1 MKLEVISHRP
11 RGVAF
16 PTPLL
21 FVHGAYGAAWVW
33 EPHFLPYFAE
43 RGFVVHALSLRG
55 HGASEGAVTLPF
67 ARLRDF
73 VADLA
78 QVVDELDT
86 APVLIGHSMGGM
98 VVQKYLHLRPVPAA
112 VLMASV
118 PPHGMLG
125 TFLGMGFTNPDLFR
139 EMARMQAL
147 GPSVPDP
154 LMVRRALFADETPDD
169 VVRTY
174 LHRFQGESTLVI
186 LDLMGLDLPPSTPML
201 DLPVLVL
208 GAEND
213 MFVFPGGLQATAE
226 TYRTKAEIF
235 PRMAHAMMLDYGWE
249 MVAERIHAWLIATL
263 GLQVPADSAAGSPRR
278 ALG

>member
-1 MKLEVISHRP
+1 MKLEIISRKP

-33 EPHFLPYFAE
+33 EPHFLPYFAD

-55 HGASEGAVTLPF
+55 HGGSEGAVALPF
-67 ARLRDF
+67 ARLKDF
-73 VADLA
+73 VADLS
-78 QVVDELDT
+78 QVIEELGAT
-86 APVLIGHSMGGM
+86 PVLIGHSMGGM
-98 VVQKYLHLRPVPAA
+98 VVQKYLHMRPVPAA

-139 EMARMQAL
+139 EMARMQVL

-154 LMVRRALFADETPDD
+154 LTVRRALFSDETPDD
-169 VVRTY
+169 VVQRY

-201 DLPVLVL
+201 DVPVLVL

-213 MFVFPGGLQATAE
+213 KFVFPGALQATAE
-226 TYRTKAEIF
+226 TYRTRADIF
-235 PRMAHAMMLDYGWE
+235 PRMSHAMMLDHEWE
-249 MVAERIHAWLIATL
+249 TVAERIYAWLLTTL
-263 GLQVPADSAAGSPRR
+263 GLQAQPDGASVSPRR